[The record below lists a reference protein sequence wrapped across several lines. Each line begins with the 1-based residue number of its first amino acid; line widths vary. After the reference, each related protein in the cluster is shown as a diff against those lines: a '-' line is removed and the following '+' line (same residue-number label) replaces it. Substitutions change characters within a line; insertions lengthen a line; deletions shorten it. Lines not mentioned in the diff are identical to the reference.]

1 MEYAPA
7 STLQQVDFHL
17 RQILRIRLIDPSPP
31 DVNAV
36 ARQLGLQPQPPTQQS
51 SCLPADIVIH
61 FVDHIEHDAPMRYL
75 NIDEIGYTKDAFL
88 ILRSKHKTKAR
99 VEIPFDQIGSN
110 CEIRCERGLA
120 AVPLLIAVVNFT
132 MLAKGALPIHA
143 SAFEYQGKGVL
154 ATGWSK
160 GGKTEL
166 LLAFMSHGARYIGD
180 EWVYLTPDGKEMF
193 GIPEHIRLWDWHLQQ
208 LPEYQARLSRGERNR
223 LQAVRLSVR
232 LTGGVWNRWLGRLTG
247 RTRALLKHQLHV
259 DVSPEHLFH
268 QPTGDC
274 SGRLAKVF
282 FVTSHDAPDIII
294 GPVDPQEIASRM
306 LFSLQYEQLPFSS
319 SYLAY
324 QFAFPDR
331 SNGWLAAAPELQRQ
345 RLEQF
350 LRRQESYF
358 VAHPYPV
365 DISALYEAVCPYIEQ
380 APVMP
385 PGGNP

>member
-1 MEYAPA
+1 MEHAPT
-7 STLQQVDFHL
+7 STLQQVDFDL

-31 DVNAV
+31 DVNTV
-36 ARQLGLQPQPPTQQS
+36 ARQLGLQPQSPSPQS
-51 SCLPADIVIH
+51 AGHPADIIIRL
-61 FVDHIEHDAPMRYL
+61 VDRLERAEPVRYL
-75 NIDEIGYTKDAFL
+75 NIDEIGYTNDAFL
-88 ILRSKHKTKAR
+88 ILRGKQKTKAR
-99 VEIPFDQIGSN
+99 VEMPFDQIGSN

-120 AVPLLIAVVNFT
+120 AIPLLIAVVNFT

-166 LLAFMSHGARYIGD
+166 LLAFMSHGAHYIGD

-193 GIPEHIRLWDWHLQQ
+193 GIPEPIRLWDWHLQQ
-208 LPEYQARLSRGERNR
+208 LPEYQARLSRGERRR
-223 LQAVRLSVR
+223 LRAVRWSVR

-247 RTRALLKHQLHV
+247 RARALLKHQLHV
-259 DVSPEHLFH
+259 DVSPERLFR
-268 QPTGDC
+268 QPAD
-274 SGRLAKVF
+274 SGSSRLAKVF
-282 FVTSHDAPDIII
+282 FVNSHDAPEIMV

-306 LFSLQYEQLPFSS
+306 LFSLQYEQMPFSS

-324 QFAFPDR
+324 RFAFPER

-380 APVMP
+380 APIMP
-385 PGGNP
+385 SGGNP